1 MHSSTWTLLD
11 SPEVLDIVRSMS
23 MEFIIIIAYSIV
35 VWKTVNSGLAIISKV
50 MVIDFVNLALQEGI
64 LGL

>member
-1 MHSSTWTLLD
+1 ML
-11 SPEVLDIVRSMS
+11 EVIRSMS
-23 MEFIIIIAYSIV
+23 MEFIIIIAFSIV
-35 VWKTVNSGLAIISKV
+35 VWKAVNSGLTIISKV

>member
-11 SPEVLDIVRSMS
+11 SPAVLGVIRSMS
-23 MEFIIIIAYSIV
+23 MEFIILIAYSIV
-35 VWKTVNSGLAIISKV
+35 VWKTVNRGLAIISKV

>member
-11 SPEVLDIVRSMS
+11 SPEVLDVIRSMS
-23 MEFIIIIAYSIV
+23 MEFIILIAFSIV

-64 LGL
+64 LRL

>member
-11 SPEVLDIVRSMS
+11 SPEVLDIIRSMS